1 MAGAWCLGHDRHDSV
16 VIGGFHAVALTFVVV
31 EQYITLRMANTVLT
45 ARVELDV
52 ADRTFRSGL
61 LLELL
66 SALRRTAPGDL
77 IALTGRNAAAVDA
90 DLDAWSSL
98 TGHSIVSRSAADGGT
113 RWVIRH
119 GAAVADSGD
128 ARPLG
133 ERLWLYVNFHCNL
146 QCDYCC
152 VRSSPTAPRRELGLD
167 CVRRIANEAP
177 PLGVR
182 ELFVTGGEP
191 FLLAD
196 IDDMVLALAEAA
208 PVTLLTNAM
217 LFRGSRLAALRRLP
231 RGRVTLQISLDSPD
245 PALHDAHRGTGAWR
259 RAVEGIDVARAMGFR
274 VRLAATVATDEDEA
288 RFRTFLDARQ
298 IAPEDR
304 VIRRIALRGAAASG
318 VALSRA
324 DLIPEITITV
334 DGVYWHPVG
343 ADDDDLLVTRE
354 IFPLAGAFEA
364 VREQLARERAH
375 GDRLAAV
382 FHCA

>member
-1 MAGAWCLGHDRHDSV
+1 
-16 VIGGFHAVALTFVVV
+16 
-31 EQYITLRMANTVLT
+31 MANPVLT

-61 LLELL
+61 LLDLL

-77 IALTGRNAAAVDA
+77 IALTGRDAAIDA
-90 DLDAWSSL
+90 DLDAWSRL
-98 TGHSIVSRSAADGGT
+98 TGHSIVSRSAAANGA

-119 GAAVADSGD
+119 GAAIADDD

-133 ERLWLYVNFHCNL
+133 ARLWLYVNFHCNL
-146 QCDYCC
+146 HCDYCC
-152 VRSSPTAPRRELGLD
+152 VRSSPLARRRELGID
-167 CVRRIANEAP
+167 RVRRIAREAP

-191 FLLAD
+191 FLLDD
-196 IDDMVLALAEAA
+196 IDDIVIALANAA

-217 LFRGSRLAALRRLP
+217 LFRGSRLAALKRLP
-231 RGRVTLQISLDSPD
+231 RARVTLQISLDSPD
-245 PALHDAHRGTGAWR
+245 AALHDAHRGNGAWG
-259 RAVEGIDVARAMGFR
+259 RAVEGIDVARAEGFR

-288 RFRTFLDARQ
+288 RFKAFLDARQ

-304 VIRRIALRGAAASG
+304 VIRRVALRGAAESG

-324 DLIPEITITV
+324 DLIPEITLTA

-354 IFPLAGAFEA
+354 IFPLASAFGV